1 MKDDIM
7 TKTLEF
13 LIDAIKDFLLSLL
26 LVIIIPFWL
35 LAGLVLAGIGKIWET
50 VRFLNKKK
58 EKQNYE

>member
-35 LAGLVLAGIGKIWET
+35 LAGLVLAGIGRISDIFRK
-50 VRFLNKKK
+50 LKKPDFFA
-58 EKQNYE
+58 